1 MLRSVVAFTA
11 LASGSAFAPAL
22 TQTTLSRPRHGSSMR
37 MQESLLEGKA
47 RRVEDIR
54 AMQPLPSSLEQKV
67 RLTPE
72 LFRQLD
78 VDNSGT
84 IEVGELKD
92 IFKSPYFE
100 SIELDEFAAE
110 LTADTL
116 FKRADLDG
124 NGRLDYAEYERLMN
138 MQKNGDEWG
147 GNKYVRAA
155 IKAGLLKPDSPLAD
169 GEASVL
175 VGNKGF
181 DPVGFATSLKTLKA
195 YREAELKH
203 GRLAML
209 AALGWPVSELVHPYL
224 AKLTGAGDLLVKA
237 PGLPER
243 VPSVLNGGLDSI
255 NPLFFLATTIFSG
268 AVESAAIN
276 KIRGSDYIP
285 GDLGFDPL
293 KIYQGVGSAEKR
305 RELELKELNNGRLA
319 MLAITGYA
327 AQEFATKV
335 SVVGV

>member
-1 MLRSVVAFTA
+1 MLRSVVAFA
-11 LASGSAFAPAL
+11 AIASGSAFAPAL
-22 TQTTLSRPRHGSSMR
+22 TQTTRSRPRHGSSMR
-37 MQESLLEGKA
+37 MQQSLLEGKA

-67 RLTPE
+67 LLTPD

-138 MQKNGDEWG
+138 TQKNGDEWG

-203 GRLAML
+203 G
-209 AALGWPVSELVHPYL
+209 WPVSELVHPYL
-224 AKLTGAGDLLVKA
+224 AKLTGARDLLVKA

-255 NPLFFLATTIFSG
+255 NPLFFLATIIFSG

-319 MLAITGYA
+319 MLAIT
-327 AQEFATKV
+327 
-335 SVVGV
+335 

>member
-1 MLRSVVAFTA
+1 MGRQAFIMLRSVVAFTA

-78 VDNSGT
+78 VYNSGT
-84 IEVGELKD
+84 IEVGEFKD

-209 AALGWPVSELVHPYL
+209 AALGWPVSELAPLPRETDRSGGSAGEGARSSREGAVG
-224 AKLTGAGDLLVKA
+224 AKRW
-237 PGLPER
+237 PRQHQP
-243 VPSVLNGGLDSI
+243 PFFSWQ
-255 NPLFFLATTIFSG
+255 PLSFLARLSLRPSSRFAAQTTSPVTLALTRLKSIR
-268 AVESAAIN
+268 ALVALRSAA
-276 KIRGSDYIP
+276 SW
-285 GDLGFDPL
+285 
-293 KIYQGVGSAEKR
+293 S
-305 RELELKELNNGRLA
+305 
-319 MLAITGYA
+319 
-327 AQEFATKV
+327 
-335 SVVGV
+335 

>member
-1 MLRSVVAFTA
+1 MGRQAFIMLRSVVAFTA

-92 IFKSPYFE
+92 IIKSPYFE

-138 MQKNGDEWG
+138 MQKTGDEWG

-181 DPVGFATSLKTLKA
+181 DPVGFATSLTTLKG
-195 YREAELKH
+195 YRESELKH

-209 AALGWPVSELVHPYL
+209 AALGWPVSELLQPLLASKFGAPDLLAISSDGL
-224 AKLTGAGDLLVKA
+224 AKA
-237 PGLPER
+237 
-243 VPSVLNGGLDSI
+243 PSVLNGGL
-255 NPLFFLATTIFSG
+255 
-268 AVESAAIN
+268 E
-276 KIRGSDYIP
+276 KISP
-285 GDLGFDPL
+285 
-293 KIYQGVGSAEKR
+293 
-305 RELELKELNNGRLA
+305 
-319 MLAITGYA
+319 
-327 AQEFATKV
+327 
-335 SVVGV
+335 